1 MLKIYG
7 TSLYFFVM
15 NNLFLS
21 VDELTMHEKYDIKGS
36 TVSRS
41 AAPPREGQL
50 ATCTNCE
57 QKFVYRR
64 KKKKSAAAMSQKS
77 RVSRTE
83 SALEDK
89 DDDRCVPRGNSWG
102 DGGTGRP
109 ETF

>member
-21 VDELTMHEKYDIKGS
+21 VDGLTMHEKYDIKGS

-64 KKKKSAAAMSQKS
+64 RKKKAAVTGSKS

-83 SALEDK
+83 SVFNEDK
-89 DDDRCVPRGNSWG
+89 DDDRCDPIY
-102 DGGTGRP
+102 T
-109 ETF
+109 